1 MPETVSVALPS
12 VSASTLTFGAIMIFL
27 AVLLLFVDVYIK
39 ISTAIKTYR
48 EEKNRKE
55 RPVTTLEEQ
64 VKTHEEKLKN
74 DHERLKELED
84 GNRIMMRAMMA
95 ILSHDING
103 NSTDSLKKSL
113 EEIQK
118 YLIDK

>member
-84 GNRIMMRAMMA
+84 GNRIMMRAIMS
-95 ILSHDING
+95 ILSHDIN
-103 NSTDSLKKSL
+103 
-113 EEIQK
+113 
-118 YLIDK
+118 